1 MTDFV
6 VPGDDGS
13 EAIVGGATPVQ
24 IVVEGGLTG
33 APGPAGRLEGYSDVM
48 SYGAIGNGVADDTL
62 AIQLAIATANPGGTI
77 FFPAGTY
84 KISDAITLSTGK
96 SILGVG
102 SEASVIVQTAT
113 DKDGINGNDCASI
126 NIENIRIEGPGS
138 GTGIG
143 VNFTW
148 SLAGNNPFFSFR
160 DLWVKDFGGDGIAMQ
175 TPIVSDFTRVIS
187 QDNGGYG
194 FNWYHAG
201 TSCTFASCW
210 ARGNAFAGYHFFES
224 VYMNLSGCASDNNT
238 MGYLIESAQS
248 IGLFAC
254 GSESQVVGAG
264 DWDGTGVKIANSSVI
279 GIYNIWVGDNRG
291 KAIWVT
297 DGSRD
302 VIISGAADN
311 TPGGTASN
319 FVISDVSTNLTVT
332 NIHNTTAN
340 SYSAGTVTVVND
352 GAGGM
357 LTKQLTIKDSSG
369 SMTITAASDG
379 GEYNIGVD
387 TSGTLAL
394 FGSGGQTLGLHLLD
408 GLLTL
413 DAGIKLTSGSPGSGK
428 VLTSDG
434 AGVGTWQAASGLTNP
449 MTTVGD
455 LIQGGT
461 SGAPARLAAVAT
473 GNALISGG
481 VGTASSW
488 GKIGLAT
495 HVSGNLPVTNL
506 NSGTSAS
513 SSTFWRGDGTWST
526 PAGSGTVTN
535 TGGNLTANAIVLGA
549 GTTDTKVVAG
559 IITDGTSMI
568 TLGVN
573 TTTLGKLKMFGNTSG
588 DATIQPAAVAGTA
601 TVLTLPAV
609 TGTLA
614 TLGGTETLTNKTLTS
629 PTMTAPVLGTPT
641 SGTLTNAT
649 GLPISG
655 LVASTATAIGVG
667 TVELGHATDTTISR
681 VSAGVVAV
689 EGVNIL
695 LNGGAL
701 GTPSSGTLTNA
712 TGLPI
717 AGLVASTAT
726 AIGVGTVE
734 LGHAT
739 DTTLARGSAGVLTVE
754 GVTVLTTSNTA
765 TLTNKTYDTAGSGNS
780 FSINGVA
787 ATANTGTG
795 AIARAAGPTFTT
807 PTLGVAAA
815 TTLNKLTI
823 TTPATGSTLTIV
835 DGKTLTV
842 NNSIQLSGTDTTT
855 MTFPST
861 SATIARTDA
870 AQTFTGAQTFSGVVI
885 QTAQTITV
893 AANAGTA
900 DVTHGIQNFTNSSAA
915 TMAITL
921 ATASAVDGQTKIV
934 RIYDFSAVAQT
945 IGWTNTENSGVS
957 APTTSNG
964 STTLPLTVGFIFNGA
979 TSKWRCIASA

>member
-6 VPGDDGS
+6 VSGDHGEQAIIGS
-13 EAIVGGATPVQ
+13 APPVEIIVSGAIQ
-24 IVVEGGLTG
+24 G
-33 APGPAGRLEGYSDVM
+33 APGPPGRLSGYSNVKD
-48 SYGAIGNGVADDTL
+48 YGAIGDGVTDDTD
-62 AIQLAIATANPGGTI
+62 AIQLAIATADPGGTI
-77 FFPAGTY
+77 LFPAGTY
-84 KISDAITLSTGK
+84 KISDALTLETGK

-102 SEASVIVQTAT
+102 SEATIIVQTAT
-113 DKDGINGNDCASI
+113 DKDGINGVDAASI
-126 NIENIRIEGPGS
+126 TIESILIEGPGS
-138 GTGIG
+138 GTGTGI
-143 VNFTW
+143 NFSW
-148 SLAGNNPFFSFR
+148 SSAGNVPFMSFR
-160 DLWVKDFGGDGIAMQ
+160 DVWVKNFGGDGIAIE

-201 TSCTFASCW
+201 TSCTFTSCW
-210 ARGNAFAGYHFFES
+210 ARGNALAGYHFFES

-238 MGYLIESAQS
+238 IGYLIESAQS

-254 GSESQVVGAG
+254 GSESQVVGTG

-279 GIYNIWVGDNRG
+279 GIYNIWIGDNRG

-302 VIISGAADN
+302 IIISGAADN

-319 FVISDVSTNLTVT
+319 FVVSDVSTNVTVT

-340 SYSAGTVTVVND
+340 SYSAGTVTILND
-352 GAGGM
+352 GANGM
-357 LTKQLTIKDSSG
+357 LTKQLEVKDSSG
-369 SMTITAASDG
+369 TLTITAASDG
-379 GEYNIGVD
+379 GEYNMGVD

-428 VLTSDG
+428 VLTSDA
-434 AGVGTWQAASGLTNP
+434 AGVGTWQTSGAGFTSPLTTKGDVHTYSTTDARLAVGADGTVLTADSAQTTGLKWSSPLTNP
-449 MTTVGD
+449 MTSVGD
-455 LIQGGT
+455 LIQGST
-461 SGAPARLAAVAT
+461 AGAAVRLASVAT
-473 GNALISGG
+473 GNVLISGG
-481 VGTASSW
+481 VTTASSW
-488 GKIGLAT
+488 GKVGIST
-495 HVSGNLPVTNL
+495 HVSGL
-506 NSGTSAS
+506 GTGVA
-513 SSTFWRGDGTWST
+513 T
-526 PAGSGTVTN
+526 ALAVN
-535 TGGNLTANAIVLGA
+535 TGSAGAVVLLNGA
-549 GTTDTKVVAG
+549 G
-559 IITDGTSMI
+559 GTPSAI
-568 TLGVN
+568 
-573 TTTLGKLKMFGNTSG
+573 
-588 DATIQPAAVAGTA
+588 
-601 TVLTLPAV
+601 
-609 TGTLA
+609 
-614 TLGGTETLTNKTLTS
+614 TLTN
-629 PTMTAPVLGTPT
+629 G
-641 SGTLTNAT
+641 T
-649 GLPISG
+649 GLPIAG
-655 LVASTATAIGVG
+655 LTASTATAIGVG
-667 TVELGHATDTTISR
+667 TIELGHATDTTISR
-681 VSAGVVAV
+681 VSAGIIAV
-689 EGVNIL
+689 EGVNVL
-695 LNGGAL
+695 LTGGAL

-726 AIGVGTVE
+726 ALGVGSIE
-734 LGHAT
+734 LGHAS
-739 DTTLARGSAGVLTVE
+739 DTTIARVSSGKISVE
-754 GVTVLTTSNTA
+754 GVNVVTISSTD
-765 TLTNKTYDTAGSGNS
+765 TLTNKTYDTAGTGNS

-842 NNSIQLSGTDTTT
+842 NNSIQLSGTDSTT

-861 SATIARTDA
+861 NATVARTDA

-893 AANAGTA
+893 ASNAGTA
-900 DVTHGIQNFTNSSAA
+900 DVTHGTQNFTNSSAA

-945 IGWTNTENSGVS
+945 IGWTNTENSTVS

-964 STTLPLTVGFIFNGA
+964 STILPLTVGFIFNGA
-979 TSKWRCIASA
+979 TSKWRCVASV